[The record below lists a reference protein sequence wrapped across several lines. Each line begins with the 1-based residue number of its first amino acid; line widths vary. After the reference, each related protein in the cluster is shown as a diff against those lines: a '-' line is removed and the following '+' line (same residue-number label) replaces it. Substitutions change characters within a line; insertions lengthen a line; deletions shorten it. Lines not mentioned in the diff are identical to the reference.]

1 MAFDPF
7 QTAVDAAQQFGVD
20 PQLALNVLQQESSGR
35 HYNDDGSILMSPAGA
50 MGYMQVKPS
59 TGQDMGYDVTDPT
72 QNIYAGVKY
81 LGQQVKRFGSNALG
95 AAAYNAGPENVAR
108 AGGVPGAAAGYV
120 SSVVPGGDPAA
131 PAAAAPPVDPSDPD
145 HWGDAPAPSTQP
157 AGPAAAPP
165 APAEDPD
172 TWGNAPPPQAGGQ
185 GAAPQLSGVGSD
197 GRLIDPRDG
206 KPFIDDVQNTWH
218 GLGPILN
225 PKADHGSAT
234 YPYVTA
240 TPDDVSSVPA
250 GQYYIDGTQKGAPY
264 LKKGDPDGLNTARDQ
279 EIRLQAGMRQ
289 DDADMPLG
297 LGDFATSATAPFSS
311 LISGGVGAL
320 GQAMTNSIARL
331 EGKTNWDTISPDQR
345 GEAAYEASKIAQ
357 SARQSSDP
365 VASTL
370 GQIGGGFTM
379 GGPVEGAGAAGA
391 SGMMATAPRLTAGG
405 GMLANAGRIAV
416 PAAAY
421 GAANADGGIGTRAAA
436 GAENAGVALA
446 TAGLLHRVAP
456 VVGKVGGVVGLDK
469 LATNAGQWVSKA
481 TGGAILPALAPGAET
496 AANQQAASYLS
507 RIMSDAGV
515 KPADVVANAQPLGTA
530 AEAIGP
536 NAVTSAAALA
546 RDNGTTGRLANDTL
560 IPRATARADR
570 LMGEVGG
577 ITGLHPALARG
588 DVESYIANG
597 AANAKPL
604 YDAVRADPNPVWS
617 PRLQQIADTPVG
629 KAAVAAAHTN
639 LLNDPDHEP
648 LDGVGLVLDHA
659 GNPGIVNPTAPP
671 APADPMDQALNVVRS
686 GRTVKAN
693 SGPSLISYLSQNG
706 GLNDDGGELSALDA
720 DRWHLGQPF
729 RRRLIQDNG
738 MGLEAA
744 AEKAHGAGYFPDVP
758 EPDWLSGDNTQAVT
772 GDHLLDAIRGELA
785 GQPRYAQF
793 DPRAADL
800 RDRANDAGELIDH
813 LGLDPQALSN
823 DQLKQSFAAHFAG
836 RPQPSFAPAPA
847 GEPGAVTLGTA
858 PTMATWD
865 TVKRTL
871 DKQVERDQFGHVIPD
886 SQSMGNANI
895 NKARKAL
902 VGELRNVSEA
912 NTPGAAQGSGG
923 LYGQALD
930 AGGDY
935 IGARNAYSSMTGKLF
950 NGGFGGADMSRALSG
965 MEPNELAGAKS
976 AVLGDIYN
984 TARRGLLTPRLLN
997 RGDVQDKLGAMFGP
1011 AQTGQIAD
1019 AANREAALQ
1028 PAESFIPT
1036 LKGSPT
1042 AALLGQAGDQS
1053 SGGGH
1058 SVGGP
1063 LLLVDSLAD
1072 VAAGNP
1078 VGAGIKAG
1086 GAILNS
1092 ALSKG
1097 VQKMPVAARNIAGAR
1112 LLGTPQD
1119 MVDFVKAHTPVRKP
1133 LPPGLFGAGVNA
1145 ILGPHLYQSSANG
1158 R

>member
-7 QTAVDAAQQFGVD
+7 QTAVEAAQQFGVD

-35 HYNDDGSILMSPAGA
+35 HYNDDGSILTSPAGA

-95 AAAYNAGPENVAR
+95 AAAYNAGPGSVAR
-108 AGGVPGAAAGYV
+108 AGGVPDAAAGYV
-120 SSVVPGGDPAA
+120 SSVVPGGDAPAA
-131 PAAAAPPVDPSDPD
+131 PAAATQAVDPSDPD
-145 HWGDAPAPSTQP
+145 HWGDAPTPARQP
-157 AGPAAAPP
+157 VAGTPAA

-172 TWGNAPPPQAGGQ
+172 TWGNPPPSQAGGQ
-185 GAAPQLSGVGSD
+185 GAAPQLSGVSAD
-197 GRLIDPRDG
+197 GRLIDPRNG
-206 KPFIDDVQNTWH
+206 KPFVDDVQSTWRS
-218 GLGPILN
+218 LTPLLDA
-225 PKADHGSAT
+225 KAERGSAS
-234 YPYVTA
+234 YPFVTA
-240 TPDDVSSVPA
+240 TPDDVGSVKP

-264 LKKGDPDGLNTARDQ
+264 LKKGDPAGLNIARDQ
-279 EIRLQAGMRQ
+279 EVRTAAAVRGTEN
-289 DDADMPLG
+289 G
-297 LGDFATSATAPFSS
+297 LSDFTASATAPFNA
-311 LISGGVGAL
+311 LMSGGIGYLTQGAYNAGANAFGAPVNVSA
-320 GQAMTNSIARL
+320 GQRA
-331 EGKTNWDTISPDQR
+331 
-345 GEAAYEASKIAQ
+345 EAAYEASKLGQA
-357 SARQSSDP
+357 ARDRDDP
-365 VASTL
+365 VLSTL
-370 GQIGGGFTM
+370 GQIGGGFAL
-379 GGPVEGAGAAGA
+379 GGPVEGAGTAAA
-391 SGMMATAPRLTAGG
+391 SGLMATAPRLAAGG
-405 GMLANAGRIAV
+405 GVLAGAARIAA
-416 PAAAY
+416 PAAVY
-421 GAANADGGIGTRAAA
+421 GAANADGGLKTRAMA

-446 TAGLLHRVAP
+446 TAGLLHRTAP
-456 VVGKVGGVVGLDK
+456 VVAKVGGAVGLGK
-469 LATNAGQWVSKA
+469 LATGAGRLISNA
-481 TGGAILPALAPGAET
+481 TGGALLPGLAPGAET
-496 AANQQAASYLS
+496 AANQQAAGYLS
-507 RIMSDAGV
+507 RIMAEAGMT
-515 KPADVVANAQPLGTA
+515 PAQIMAGAQPLQTA

-536 NAVTSAAALA
+536 NAVASTAALA
-546 RDNGTTGRLANDTL
+546 RDNGTTAKLANDTL
-560 IPRATARADR
+560 VPRATARADR
-570 LMGEVGG
+570 LMGEIGG

-588 DVESYIANG
+588 DVESYISNG

-648 LDGVGLVLDHA
+648 LDGVGLVLDHQ

-706 GLNDDGGELSALDA
+706 GLNDDGGELSAMDA

-744 AEKAHGAGYFPDVP
+744 AEKAHGAGYFPDVA

-785 GQPRYAQF
+785 GQPRYAAYDQ
-793 DPRAADL
+793 DAADL

-813 LGLDPQALSN
+813 LGLDPQQFSN

-836 RPQPSFAPAPA
+836 RPPPSFAPPPA
-847 GEPGAVTLGTA
+847 AEPGAVTLGSA
-858 PTMATWD
+858 PTMAPWD

-871 DKQVERDQFGHVIPD
+871 DQQVERDQFGHVIPD

-935 IGARNAYSSMTGKLF
+935 IGARNAYSSLSGKLF
-950 NGGFGGADMSRALSG
+950 NGGFGGADMQRALDG

-976 AVLGDIYN
+976 GVLGDIYN

-1011 AQTGQIAD
+1011 SQAGQIAD
-1019 AANREAALQ
+1019 AANREAALA

-1036 LKGSPT
+1036 LRGSPT

-1053 SGGGH
+1053 SGGSH

-1063 LLLVDSLAD
+1063 LLFVDSAAD
-1072 VAAGNP
+1072 AATGNWA
-1078 VGAGIKAG
+1078 GAGVKLAG
-1086 GAILNS
+1086 AAFAAAQKGA
-1092 ALSKG
+1092 
-1097 VQKMPVAARNIAGAR
+1097 QKMPVGARNIAGAR
-1112 LLGTPQD
+1112 LLGAPQD

-1133 LPPGLFGAGVNA
+1133 LPTGLFGAGVNA
-1145 ILGPHLYQSSANG
+1145 ILGPHLWQA